1 MFWDGFKLETTWS
14 NWKLLR
20 EINENQWY
28 PNEIHEQFI
37 AVVKEGRG
45 ERLANDPQI
54 FSGLFWD
61 GNSAIKL
68 GLVDNLGSIRSV
80 ARDIVGNENIID
92 FTTKASF
99 GERLAEKFGAGIGTS
114 FSSTIINKIKNN
126 TVIK

>member
-1 MFWDGFKLETTWS
+1 MKH
-14 NWKLLR
+14 K
-20 EINENQWY
+20 EIVGLIRATNDVLA
-28 PNEIHEQFI
+28 I
-37 AVVKEGRG
+37 RG
-45 ERLANDPQI
+45 LMAGAKRLIKDAMTSKDRT
-54 FSGLFWD
+54 LV
-61 GNSAIKL
+61 NSAIKL